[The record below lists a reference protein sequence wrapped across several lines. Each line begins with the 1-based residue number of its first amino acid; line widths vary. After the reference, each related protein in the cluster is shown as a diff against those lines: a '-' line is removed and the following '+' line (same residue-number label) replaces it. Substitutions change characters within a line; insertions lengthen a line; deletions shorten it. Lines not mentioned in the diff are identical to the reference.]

1 MLLEGLKGI
10 FALAFELAALVLL
23 LADVDYASDVQLAG
37 VLLLHGVASLLL
49 AGVVIRWLPAAMAQ
63 PRGPLLALLA
73 ACAYVLPGLGF
84 VGVLAGV
91 FYLRLHRV
99 SDNHL
104 PFESVQ
110 LPDFDPHQKH
120 ATGFRVSGLRSFLGN
135 AEASLSSRLGGMVAL
150 QYVSGK
156 VASPLLRD
164 LLSDNSED
172 IRLLAYG
179 MLDAQEKRINQL
191 IHQAS
196 LDFAAAGAAS
206 MTDSASP
213 DYLRAAEKLSDLYWE
228 LIYQELALGDLRRYA
243 IAESL
248 RYCELVL
255 AERNDNAAL
264 NLRRGRLLHE
274 LGESTAAEQAY
285 ERARVLGMP
294 ATRILPYLAE
304 LRFEAGDYPA
314 VRRLIAE
321 LGQWGSLPRLRPVIN
336 YWTKQ

>member
-1 MLLEGLKGI
+1 MLLDALKGLA
-10 FALAFELAALVLL
+10 ALAFELAALFWL
-23 LADVDYASDVQLAG
+23 LADLDYGSDVQLAG
-37 VLLLHGVASLLL
+37 GLLLHAVASLLL
-49 AGVVIRWLPAAMAQ
+49 AGLVIRWLPPALAQ
-63 PRGPLLALLA
+63 PRRPLQALLA
-73 ACAYVLPGLGF
+73 ACAYVMPGVGF
-84 VGVLAGV
+84 AAVIAGVL
-91 FYLRLHRV
+91 YLRLHRV
-99 SDNHL
+99 SDNAQ
-104 PFESVQ
+104 PFDSVQ

-150 QYVSGK
+150 QYVPGK

-164 LLSDNSED
+164 LLSDSSED

-196 LDFAAAGAAS
+196 QEFAAERGVAGNATMSLAC
-206 MTDSASP
+206 
-213 DYLRAAEKLSDLYWE
+213 LQAAERLSDLYWE

-248 RYCELVL
+248 RYCDMVL
-255 AERNDNAAL
+255 AERSDNAAL

-274 LGESTAAEQAY
+274 LGEAAAAEQAY
-285 ERARVLGMP
+285 ERARSLGMP

-304 LRFEAGDYPA
+304 LRFDAGDYPA

-321 LGQWGSLPRLRPVIN
+321 LGQWGALPRLRPVIN
-336 YWTKQ
+336 YWTQK